1 MSESPDSILVIRLGA
16 MGDIIHALSAVASL
30 KASWPEAKISWLV
43 SPKWAALLE
52 GNPAISELI
61 FFERGRLAELR
72 GTWSRLRRHRFD
84 LAFDF
89 QGLLQ
94 SALAGRAA
102 HAKTVFGFSSAVAR
116 ESHAAWFYHRAIDV
130 KGPHRVERN
139 LQLIAA
145 AGASMLD
152 APAWIPPG
160 REEGSLPAGPFVLA
174 SPFAGW
180 TGKEWPLE
188 AYEQVGRALKRE
200 GLELVFNVP
209 ESKVKEMSQLED
221 VRVHSS
227 SIAGLI
233 DATRRATAVLGVDSG
248 PLHLAAALGKRGVAL
263 FGPTDPALTGPFGD
277 TFEVLRAPGVETTYK
292 RHSEV
297 HWSMR
302 DISVD
307 QVRSA
312 LRGLLERSVIQPAV
326 VGIRAESNSHS

>member
-1 MSESPDSILVIRLGA
+1 MPDNPESILVIRLGA
-16 MGDIIHALSAVASL
+16 LGDIIHALPAVASL
-30 KASWPEAKISWLV
+30 KASWPESKISWLV
-43 SPKWAALLE
+43 SPKWAPLLE
-52 GNPAISELI
+52 CNPAINELI
-61 FFERGRLAELR
+61 PFERAGFAELR
-72 GTWSRLRRHRFD
+72 GTWARLRQQRFD

-102 HAKTVFGFSSAVAR
+102 HAKTVYGFSGAVAR
-116 ESHAAWFYHRAIDV
+116 ESHAAWFYHRAINV

-145 AGASMLD
+145 AGALVLN

-160 REEGSLPAGPFVLA
+160 KGEGSLPVGPFVLA

-188 AYEQVGRALKRE
+188 AYEQVARALKRE
-200 GLELVFNVP
+200 GLELVLNVP
-209 ESKVKEMSQLED
+209 ESKVKETSRLGN

-233 DATRRATAVLGVDSG
+233 DATRSATAVLGVDSG

-263 FGPTDPALTGPFGD
+263 FGPTDPALTGPFGK

-292 RHSEV
+292 RHAQV

-302 DISVD
+302 DISIE
-307 QVRSA
+307 QVTSA
-312 LRGLLERSVIQPAV
+312 LRHVLEGCAAETSTAGL
-326 VGIRAESNSHS
+326 GAESNSRS